1 MFDSFFPR
9 PKLFFLS
16 AVAWF
21 FVALAAWHLGA
32 FELAGS
38 LNLIEV
44 PDLAEGESPPFLTPE
59 KLWVYLYIILSSML
73 FCIGWFFVNRNSWY
87 WWSVVGTAAILVF
100 TYLSV
105 QISVWLNEWYREF
118 YDLIQLALSEPGT
131 VTVGDYYGLMATA
144 AYVILPYV
152 VFLICFSF
160 FNSHYVFRWRTAMNN
175 LYMEHWEKLRNVEG
189 AAQRVQEDTMRFAQ
203 IVEDLGSAF
212 VRSIMTLIAFLPVL
226 WTLSAEIT
234 EIPVLGK
241 MDGSLVFL
249 AIMSAIFGTVL
260 LAAVGY
266 RLPGLQ
272 FNNQKVEAA
281 YRKEL
286 VYGEDDPGRAKP
298 PNVTVLFG
306 TVRENCYRIYAE
318 YTYFNFFRY
327 MYANV
332 ASFVPL
338 IALGPTIVTGAITFG
353 FYRQISQAFGQ
364 VENSF
369 QFLVNSWTTII
380 ELISIRKRLKLFEQ
394 AIDGNTDLDSSQF
407 DTSVPGI
414 AD

>member
-1 MFDSFFPR
+1 MP
-9 PKLFFLS
+9 
-16 AVAWF
+16 
-21 FVALAAWHLGA
+21 
-32 FELAGS
+32 E
-38 LNLIEV
+38 
-44 PDLAEGESPPFLTPE
+44 LAEGESPPFLTPD
-59 KLWVYLYIILSSML
+59 KLWNYLYIVITSIL
-73 FCIGWFFVNRNSWY
+73 FCIGWFFVSRNRWY
-87 WWSVVGTAAILVF
+87 WWSVIGSAAILVF
-100 TYLSV
+100 TYFSV

-118 YDLIQLALSEPGT
+118 YDLIQKALSEPNS
-131 VTVGDYYGLMATA
+131 VTLGEYYGLMATA
-144 AYVILPYV
+144 AYVIMPYV
-152 VFLICFSF
+152 IFLVVFAF
-160 FNSHYVFRWRTAMNN
+160 FNAHYVFRWRTAMNN
-175 LYMEHWEKLRNVEG
+175 YYMEHWEKLRNVEG
-189 AAQRVQEDTMRFAQ
+189 AAQRVQEDTMRFAD
-203 IVEDLGSAF
+203 IVENLGSAF

-226 WTLSAEIT
+226 WTLSAEVA
-234 EIPVLGK
+234 EIPLMGEFS
-241 MDGSLVFL
+241 GSLVFL

-298 PNVTVLFG
+298 PNITALFG
-306 TVRENCYRIYAE
+306 NVRSNYYRIYAE

-327 MYANV
+327 MYNNV

-338 IALGPTIVTGAITFG
+338 IALGPTIVAGVITFG

-369 QFLVNSWTTII
+369 QFLANSWTTII

-394 AIDGNTDLDSSQF
+394 AIDGDTDLDQSQF
-407 DTSVPGI
+407 ETESPSPI
-414 AD
+414 S